1 MIRSIYSRVERIIL
15 WFLRVLRGAV
25 KRFIS
30 DGCFNLSA
38 ALSFYTLL
46 SLIPA
51 LALLVSGVGYLLGSS
66 EDVAK
71 IAAKYFEETIPQ
83 ASDFIY
89 SGMKRLIADKELT
102 GGIGVIMLIWVALS
116 LFSSLESSV
125 NFILRFP
132 SRYGMFKGFLRQ
144 NLVGLIA
151 MAGFGFLLLL
161 SVALTMLLSVLER
174 ISWNIG
180 GVYIPLGGFWKAFDL
195 MVSFSLTFFVFFGIY
210 KFMAR
215 GKVSWRNSA
224 IGAIVAGISW
234 EIAKRAFTFY
244 VVHMSNYARI
254 YGPITAV
261 VIFVI
266 WVYLSAAILLLGAE
280 VVAVLGERGHKI

>member
-1 MIRSIYSRVERIIL
+1 MIRSIFSGVERTIL
-15 WFLRVLRGAV
+15 WFLKILREAMR
-25 KRFIS
+25 RFIL

-66 EDVAK
+66 EDAAEIVAK
-71 IAAKYFEETIPQ
+71 YLEKIIPQ

-89 SGMKRLIADKELT
+89 NGMKRLIADKELT

-144 NLVGLIA
+144 NLVGLVA
-151 MAGFGFLLLL
+151 MAVFGFLLLF
-161 SVALTMLLSVLER
+161 STALTMFLSILER

-195 MVSFSLTFFVFFGIY
+195 MVSFALTLFVFFGIY

-215 GKVSWRNSA
+215 GKVPWRNSA

-254 YGPITAV
+254 YGPITTV

-266 WVYLSAAILLLGAE
+266 WVYLSATILLLGAE
-280 VVAVLGERGHKI
+280 VVAILGESDHKL